1 MLTAKTTS
9 KRLLIAPEGIENEL
23 REMGRDKFLI
33 CPACEGNVYFRS
45 GSFTPHFV
53 HYSAECIVRF
63 SEPETKEH
71 LAVKWALYSA
81 LKKQGLPAELEHYV
95 PETGQRADVWTVSRG
110 QPVAL
115 EVQMSSIPNR
125 MWRERQ
131 ELYDSEGIKSVWYL
145 GFNPKWAG
153 ENDFPLGSTSAW
165 ESLHLAEPTAV
176 ESTYHAEW
184 DEYLRLYARV
194 HIRATGKDVKWLVQ
208 IYYLVN
214 EGYGGEGGRIALV
227 DLHMD
232 EFRIFRWC
240 PDTEDG
246 KLFRIVRNFLKDYP
260 VLSNVVGRMPRW
272 WNEKHIKELFTPDGN
287 ASLVL
292 RPRNPLLHVL
302 EWFPPQID

>member
-9 KRLLIAPEGIENEL
+9 KQLIIAPEGIGSEL

-53 HYSAECIVRF
+53 HYSAECTVRF

-110 QPVAL
+110 QPIAL

-125 MWRERQ
+125 IWKERQ
-131 ELYDSEGIKSVWYL
+131 ELYETEGIKSVWYL
-145 GFNPKWAG
+145 GFNPKWAT
-153 ENDFPLGSTSAW
+153 ENLFPLGGKGDW
-165 ESLHLAEPTAV
+165 ESTDHGEFCDQYTRVDAKVRIITTSQGVDWLIGTRYV
-176 ESTYHAEW
+176 EQGNGGLSMAPIAHAT
-184 DEYLRLYARV
+184 LP
-194 HIRATGKDVKWLVQ
+194 
-208 IYYLVN
+208 
-214 EGYGGEGGRIALV
+214 
-227 DLHMD
+227 MD
-232 EFRIFRWC
+232 AFRMFRGC

-246 KLFRIVRNFLKDYP
+246 KLSKLVRRFLSDERHSMRY
-260 VLSNVVGRMPRW
+260 GGMPDW
-272 WNEKHIKELFTPDGN
+272 WEAKHITEPWKPGYGAT
-287 ASLVL
+287 
-292 RPRNPLLHVL
+292 
-302 EWFPPQID
+302 I